1 MHQYCLEANQLDG
14 IFAEKILFVFLDK
27 MYMSQQCAFVEKM
40 YFGLHWEENCQ
51 QVKWGGTSVRYILV
65 PVLSFSEHGK
75 HRHARTSNLNIH
87 LIQI

>member
-51 QVKWGGTSVRYILV
+51 QVKWGGTSVYFCEIHTGS
-65 PVLSFSEHGK
+65 SFEFL
-75 HRHARTSNLNIH
+75 RTWKT
-87 LIQI
+87 